1 MSLTRAV
8 AEATSPIASG
18 PHLREGTQRPC
29 PSLSSTLQPPT
40 RAVDLSLDIQTA
52 QNVPLALE
60 PASIGER
67 VLATIVDLVVMVAW
81 VTLVAGVVFDV
92 LGVGGSLALG
102 VVLIAVPV
110 TLYHLAFEVFFEGRT
125 PGKMLL
131 KTQVARVDGAQPT
144 LGQYL
149 LRWLIRFVDV
159 TATSGVGALV
169 SVALTKRSQRLGDL
183 AAGTTVVR
191 RRQRVRLG
199 EVLYPAVPADYA
211 PAFPEAADLTDAD
224 VRTLRAV
231 LVRLRISKRDARA
244 SALARRAKAAVE
256 RRLDLG
262 PVDMP
267 AEPFLK
273 AVVRDHVFLMDRYGG
288 G

>member
-1 MSLTRAV
+1 M
-8 AEATSPIASG
+8 AEGAWWSG
-18 PHLREGTQRPC
+18 APP
-29 PSLSSTLQPPT
+29 PALSSAPPPSP
-40 RAVDLSLDIQTA
+40 RVDASLDIQTA

-60 PASIGER
+60 PASVGER
-67 VLATIVDLVVMVAW
+67 VLATVADGAIGVAWYVLVVV
-81 VTLVAGVVFDV
+81 VGAGWLGLPLTMATAVV
-92 LGVGGSLALG
+92 LLALP
-102 VVLIAVPV
+102 L

-149 LRWLIRFVDV
+149 IRWLVRFVDV
-159 TATSGVGALV
+159 SFTLGVGALL
-169 SVALTKRSQRLGDL
+169 SVVLTPRSQRLGDL

-199 EVLYPAVPADYA
+199 EVLYPAA
-211 PAFPEAADLTDAD
+211 PAGHVPEFPEAEGLSDAD

-244 SALARRAKAAVE
+244 TALARRAKRAVE
-256 RRLDLG
+256 KRLGLE
-262 PVDMP
+262 PVDMRP
-267 AEPFLK
+267 EAFLK
-273 AVVRDHVFLMDRYGG
+273 AVVRDHVFLLDRYSATAAPPLVPAPPVEA
-288 G
+288 